1 MGELGE
7 ELEDMISDVKYEM
20 GSATAVLQGQE
31 GCDESR
37 RFVELLCMRLNTV
50 MVWWN
55 VVYYHTK
62 PTAYCSV
69 LLFPKKENESAAP
82 SGLWNVS
89 TFDMSIE
96 KMWRSRASYARTS
109 VASATLS
116 DFSKLCHTIG
126 AEIPETIETSSLS
139 GNESG

>member
-1 MGELGE
+1 
-7 ELEDMISDVKYEM
+7 MISDVKYEM